1 VGATAPSARSE
12 IVTWMV
18 CRRTVAVT
26 EEQVFRFESY
36 LGRGG
41 KALGI
46 NSRPVMPVTS
56 AHDVV
61 LWDAQQ

>member
-1 VGATAPSARSE
+1 
-12 IVTWMV
+12 
-18 CRRTVAVT
+18 VAVT